1 MRKKRPILER
11 YARSEDGRVIIDI
24 AADRVEE
31 LYDNYD
37 KTAPYHK
44 KDLDADLADYILNS
58 VQEIGDAPFV
68 IRFRLNN
75 VPEEAPMSRV
85 RQSVKNF
92 FLYMQELEVRE
103 LNRMLRTAT
112 TLFASGIVVLTAS
125 VWVNKLLINHEG
137 VIASVFAEG
146 LTIAAWVALWEALA
160 TFLINFSPHR
170 RRIRLCQRI
179 VDSEVLF

>member
-11 YARSEDGRVIIDI
+11 YAKSDDGRIIIDI
-24 AADRVEE
+24 AAGRVEE

-58 VQEIGDAPFV
+58 VQEIGDAPFL
-68 IRFRLNN
+68 IRFRLTNI
-75 VPEEAPMSRV
+75 PDPAPMERV
-85 RQSVKNF
+85 RQSVRNF
-92 FLYMQELEVRE
+92 FLYTKELEARQ
-103 LNRMLRTAT
+103 LKRLMRTAF

-125 VWVNKLLINHEG
+125 VWVNKLLTHHEG

-146 LTIAAWVALWEALA
+146 LTIAAWVALWESLA
-160 TFLINFSPHR
+160 TFLINWSPHR
-170 RRIRLCQRI
+170 RRIGLCQRI
-179 VDSEVLF
+179 VDSEVVF